1 MEINDET
8 RVSENEIIPPTPSQ
22 SQQPQI
28 TEETP
33 EKTVESVEQ
42 VVLENEKE
50 KILEV
55 SEETEKTVESVSESG
70 IVEQEKTEKVVEP
83 VVEPSIEKTVET
95 KTSPSLK
102 KSESI
107 EIAKTGSLEKK
118 SLNKKQ
124 KPATDEIMVESTM
137 FDPSQAK
144 YMDQSQPLN
153 SDDYPESD
161 EEEQQGEKTSVKSRG
176 RPARGAAIKKET
188 EHKNEENTPAG

>member
-70 IVEQEKTEKVVEP
+70 LQVWKNLSQLKLLKTA
-83 VVEPSIEKTVET
+83 
-95 KTSPSLK
+95 L
-102 KSESI
+102 
-107 EIAKTGSLEKK
+107 
-118 SLNKKQ
+118 
-124 KPATDEIMVESTM
+124 
-137 FDPSQAK
+137 
-144 YMDQSQPLN
+144 
-153 SDDYPESD
+153 
-161 EEEQQGEKTSVKSRG
+161 
-176 RPARGAAIKKET
+176 
-188 EHKNEENTPAG
+188 

>member
-1 MEINDET
+1 
-8 RVSENEIIPPTPSQ
+8 VSENEIIPPTPSQ

-161 EEEQQGEKTSVKSRG
+161 EEEQQGEKTAVKSRG